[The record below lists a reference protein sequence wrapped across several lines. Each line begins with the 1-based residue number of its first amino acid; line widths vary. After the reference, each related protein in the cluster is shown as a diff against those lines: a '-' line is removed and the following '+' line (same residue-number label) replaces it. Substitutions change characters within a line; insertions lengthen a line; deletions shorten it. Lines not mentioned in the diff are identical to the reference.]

1 MRLESSL
8 DVQYNIT
15 VAVFIIS
22 SAGVGRT
29 GAFIAIDSLME
40 QMEAEKVVDVFGF
53 TARMRKQRNYM
64 VQTQVWSQL
73 FQPANS
79 DVLPVVVSLGWRE
92 VIGNTSAL
100 AGYNSSRLL
109 ILGVANGTSKNVGLG
124 KF

>member
-64 VQTQVWSQL
+64 VQTQVWS
-73 FQPANS
+73 
-79 DVLPVVVSLGWRE
+79 
-92 VIGNTSAL
+92 
-100 AGYNSSRLL
+100 
-109 ILGVANGTSKNVGLG
+109 
-124 KF
+124 

>member
-8 DVQYNIT
+8 GVQSNIT
-15 VAVFIIS
+15 VYVFIIF

-64 VQTQVWSQL
+64 VQTQVWSWL
-73 FQPANS
+73 F
-79 DVLPVVVSLGWRE
+79 
-92 VIGNTSAL
+92 
-100 AGYNSSRLL
+100 
-109 ILGVANGTSKNVGLG
+109 
-124 KF
+124 